1 MFQDRKWC
9 FCPLKT
15 INAYRSVNITDS
27 FCNYLKKLKSE
38 QDESRKL
45 YGDGYKRN
53 FVTDRLERNKEN
65 LMEIADFVNVKIN
78 GEMLSTN
85 SIKFMSRIFKE
96 ELHIDFKFH
105 NLRHPYVKLK
115 LKLSS
120 VYFRRI
126 FSTKILDF
134 PLYFKS
140 VVGINAHLFDKHI
153 CECLC

>member
-1 MFQDRKWC
+1 MK
-9 FCPLKT
+9 

-38 QDESRKL
+38 QDESRRL
-45 YGDGYKRN
+45 YSDGYKRN

-65 LMEIADFVNVKIN
+65 LMEITDFVNVKIN

-85 SIKFMSRIFKE
+85 SIKFMSRIFKN

-115 LKLSS
+115 LKILSA
-120 VYFRRI
+120 YFSRI
-126 FSTKILDF
+126 FGAKVLDF
-134 PLYFKS
+134 PHDFNPII
-140 VVGINAHLFDKHI
+140 GIYTHLFDKHI
-153 CECLC
+153 CKCLC